1 MSEYVSKVE
10 LDINGLQIEDFDSV
24 EEPESEIFKSV
35 KLMNKTGH
43 TPVTRRYE
51 GLTVDY
57 VIPLDGPAFDF
68 TQVADGTLT
77 IDRLNGVRV
86 TYGGIYTTKVG
97 KIKYDGDNVA
107 KQTIEFSAES
117 RTEE

>member
-1 MSEYVSKVE
+1 MEYVSKVLLE
-10 LDINGLQIEDFDSV
+10 INGQEIEDFDSV

-43 TPVTRRYE
+43 TAVTQRYE

-57 VIPLDGPAFDF
+57 IIPSDAPSFDF
-68 TQVADGTLT
+68 RQVAGGTLT
-77 IDRLNGVRV
+77 IDRMNGTRI

-107 KQTIEFSAES
+107 KQTIELSAES
-117 RTEE
+117 RTEN

>member
-1 MSEYVSKVE
+1 MSEYVSKIE
-10 LDINGLQIEDFDSV
+10 LEINGQQIEDFDSV
-24 EEPESEIFKSV
+24 EEPESEIYKSV

-43 TPVTRRYE
+43 TRVTQRFE
-51 GLTVDY
+51 GITVDY
-57 VIPLDGPAFDF
+57 AVPSDAPAFDF

-77 IDRLNGVRV
+77 IDRLNETRI
-86 TYGGIYTTKVG
+86 TYGGLYTTKIG